1 MRVAFPR
8 PHAGICSLVMA
19 KFRDSSAA
27 AFSLLETLGE
37 GVVKKL
43 ESGVCVSSN
52 DVPVSSLSE
61 S

>member
-19 KFRDSSAA
+19 EFRDSSVA

-37 GVVKKL
+37 GVVKKR
-43 ESGVCVSSN
+43 EWSVCVF
-52 DVPVSSLSE
+52 
-61 S
+61 